1 MSNELVEVTE
11 TTALAAFATPA
22 GLDPIISQARELV
35 ESFEPDLSTDKGR
48 KAIASLAGKVAKL
61 KVKLDDAGKGLVAE
75 WKSKSKIVD
84 GSRKAMRDELDA
96 LKIQARAPLTEWEDK
111 EKNRVTAHKQQ
122 IDYIEGWVS
131 STDIDG
137 NLLDLDGLK
146 LSLQHIEEVDTGAL
160 EEFELEG
167 VKKKESAINAMTQ
180 LIDAEQARID
190 NEAELERLRIAE
202 EGRKQKERDETMQR
216 EAAEEA
222 TRQAE
227 AKAQEE
233 AVTAEREKREA
244 IGREEQAKARAAEAE
259 RQQIAAEERAKFEAE
274 VAEKNRIAAEAQAKV
289 DADNAAESA
298 RQAEI
303 KRQEDFQEREAAE
316 TEKREA
322 NRHHVGKIRKAAK
335 EDLMEILGLNEKDAI
350 SVVMAITKSLIS
362 NVTINY

>member
-1 MSNELVEVTE
+1 MNNELVEVSE

-61 KVKLDDAGKGLVAE
+61 KVKLDDAGKELVSE

-84 GSRKAMRDELDA
+84 GSRKSMRDELDA
-96 LKIQARAPLTEWEDK
+96 LKIQARAPLTEWENK
-111 EKNRVTAHKQQ
+111 EKDRVAGHKQQ

-146 LSLQHIEEVDTGAL
+146 LSLQHIEEVDTGTL

-167 VKKKESAINAMTQ
+167 VKKKEAAINTMTQ
-180 LIDAEQARID
+180 MVDAEQKRID
-190 NEAELERLRIAE
+190 NEAELERLRVAE
-202 EGRKQKERDETMQR
+202 EGRKQKERDEAMQR

-227 AKAQEE
+227 AKAAEE
-233 AVTAEREKREA
+233 AQKAEKERQDA
-244 IGREEQAKARAAEAE
+244 IDRANDAE
-259 RQQIAAEERAKFEAE
+259 RQAKESERARIEAEEKSKIEQKLAAERARLEE
-274 VAEKNRIAAEAQAKV
+274 Q
-289 DADNAAESA
+289 
-298 RQAEI
+298 
-303 KRQEDFQEREAAE
+303 KRQEEEAKAE
-316 TEKREA
+316 KEAQEKREA
-322 NRHHVGKIRKAAK
+322 NKTHIGKVRKAAK
-335 EDLMEILGLNEKDAI
+335 EGLMQFIDEKTAVKIVLAI
-350 SVVMAITKSLIS
+350 HAGDIK